1 MLKTRCWLGLFLT
14 VALLLGGC
22 AAGGMKDVEESGFLV
37 DYSQLTP
44 GSEEGQAALRYIKPD
59 VDFKKYD
66 SLMFDR
72 VSVWLSPEAETRGV
86 DPAVFKKMSDY
97 FQNALIDAVKDG
109 YTVVDQPGPNV
120 LRVRA
125 AITDVKPSNPTANTL
140 STIVP
145 VGMVVAAGTKAVSD
159 DNMGTG
165 EAEAEMEFLDSVS
178 SERLAA
184 AVDRRQGG
192 KAAFRGEW
200 VDTKDAFD
208 YWAKRF
214 RERLD
219 EVRK

>member
-1 MLKTRCWLGLFLT
+1 MCERRYWPGVLLI

-22 AAGGMKDVEESGFLV
+22 AAGKMDDFEESGFLV

-44 GSEEGQAALRYIKPD
+44 GGEDRAALTYVDPD

-72 VSVWLSPEAETRGV
+72 VSVWLSPEAENRDV

-97 FQNALIDAVKDG
+97 FRNALIEAVEDG

-120 LRVRA
+120 IRVRA
-125 AITDVKPSNPTANTL
+125 AITDVEPSD
-140 STIVP
+140 P
-145 VGMVVAAGTKAVSD
+145 VAKAVSV
-159 DNMGTG
+159 DNIGTG
-165 EAEAEMEFLDSVS
+165 GAEAEIELLDSIS

-184 AVDRRQGG
+184 AVDRRRGG
-192 KAAFRGEW
+192 KPASRAVWE
-200 VDTKDAFD
+200 DTKDVFD
-208 YWAKRF
+208 YWARRF

>member
-1 MLKTRCWLGLFLT
+1 MRETRCWLGLLLIS
-14 VALLLGGC
+14 VILLGGC
-22 AAGGMKDVEESGFLV
+22 AAGRMDDVEESGFLV

-44 GSEEGQAALRYIKPD
+44 GGEDRAALTYVKPG

-66 SLMFDR
+66 TIMFDR
-72 VSVWLSPEAETRGV
+72 VSVWLSPEAETRGI

-109 YTVVDQPGPNV
+109 YTVVDQPGANV

-125 AITDVKPSNPTANTL
+125 AITDVEPSNP
-140 STIVP
+140 
-145 VGMVVAAGTKAVSD
+145 VAKAVSV

-165 EAEAEMEFLDSVS
+165 GAEAEFELLDSMS

-184 AVDRRQGG
+184 AVDRRRGG
-192 KAAFRGEW
+192 KPASRAVWE
-200 VDTKDAFD
+200 DTKDVFD

-214 RERLD
+214 RVRLD
-219 EVRK
+219 EFRN

>member
-1 MLKTRCWLGLFLT
+1 MRETRCWLGLFLT
-14 VALLLGGC
+14 VVLLLGGC

-44 GSEEGQAALRYIKPD
+44 GGEEGQAALRYIKPD
-59 VDFKKYD
+59 ADFKKYD

-97 FQNALIDAVKDG
+97 FLNALIEAVKDG

-120 LRVRA
+120 MRVRA
-125 AITDVKPSNPTANTL
+125 AITDVEPSNP
-140 STIVP
+140 
-145 VGMVVAAGTKAVSD
+145 VAKAVSV

-165 EAEAEMEFLDSVS
+165 GAEAEFELLDSMS

-184 AVDRRQGG
+184 AVDRRRGG
-192 KAAFRGEW
+192 KPASRAVWE
-200 VDTKDAFD
+200 DTKDVFD
-208 YWAKRF
+208 YWARRF

-219 EVRK
+219 EARK

>member
-1 MLKTRCWLGLFLT
+1 MRETRCWLGLLLIS
-14 VALLLGGC
+14 VILLGGC
-22 AAGGMKDVEESGFLV
+22 AAGRMDDVEESGFLV

-44 GSEEGQAALRYIKPD
+44 GGEDRAALTYVKPG

-66 SLMFDR
+66 AIMFDR
-72 VSVWLSPEAETRGV
+72 VSVWLSPEAETRGI

-109 YTVVDQPGPNV
+109 YTVVDQPGANV

-125 AITDVKPSNPTANTL
+125 AITDVEPSNP
-140 STIVP
+140 
-145 VGMVVAAGTKAVSD
+145 VAKAVSV

-165 EAEAEMEFLDSVS
+165 GAEAEFELLDSMS

-184 AVDRRQGG
+184 AVDRRRGG
-192 KAAFRGEW
+192 KPASRAVWE
-200 VDTKDAFD
+200 DTKDVFD

-214 RERLD
+214 RVRLD
-219 EVRK
+219 EFRN

>member
-1 MLKTRCWLGLFLT
+1 MRKQRSWFG
-14 VALLLGGC
+14 LLLVVVFLLSGC
-22 AAGGMKDVEESGFLV
+22 AAGRMDDVEQSGFLL
-37 DYSQLTP
+37 DYSQLKP
-44 GSEEGQAALRYIKPD
+44 GGEDQAALRYVKSG
-59 VDFKKYD
+59 VDFKQYD

-72 VSVWLSPEAETRGV
+72 ISVWLSPEAKARGI
-86 DPAVFKKMSDY
+86 DPVVFKEMSDY
-97 FQNALIDAVKDG
+97 FLNALIDAVKDG
-109 YTVVDQPGPNV
+109 YSVVDQPGPNV

-165 EAEAEMEFLDSVS
+165 EAEAEFELLDSMS

-200 VDTKDAFD
+200 EDTKDAFD
-208 YWAKRF
+208 YWAERF

-219 EVRK
+219 EVRQ

>member
-1 MLKTRCWLGLFLT
+1 MREQRYWLGLLLI
-14 VALLLGGC
+14 VPLLLGGC
-22 AAGGMKDVEESGFLV
+22 AAGRMDDVEQSGFLV

-44 GSEEGQAALRYIKPD
+44 GGEDRAALTYIAPD
-59 VDFKKYD
+59 ADFKKYD

-72 VSVWLSPEAETRGV
+72 VSVWLSPEAKSRGI
-86 DPAVFKKMSDY
+86 DPAVFKEMSDY
-97 FQNALIDAVKDG
+97 FLNALIEAVKDG
-109 YTVVDQPGPNV
+109 YSVVDQPGPNV

-145 VGMVVAAGTKAVSD
+145 VGMVVAAGTKAASG
-159 DNMGTG
+159 DNLGTG
-165 EAEAEMEFLDSVS
+165 EAEAEFELLDSMT

-192 KAAFRGEW
+192 KGAFRGEW
-200 VDTKDAFD
+200 EDTKDAFD
-208 YWAKRF
+208 YWAGRF

-219 EVRK
+219 AARQ